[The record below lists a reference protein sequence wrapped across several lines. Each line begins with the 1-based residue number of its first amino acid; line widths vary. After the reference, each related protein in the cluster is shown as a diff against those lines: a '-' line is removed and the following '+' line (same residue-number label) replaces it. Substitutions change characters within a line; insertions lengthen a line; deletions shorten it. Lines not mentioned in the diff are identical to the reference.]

1 MKTPRATSRVITCT
15 CHIAILLNLFP
26 HHPYRMVQ
34 NRGEREAGVHVL
46 VGCSV
51 LSLPTVDGLSPCVN
65 SSSPERPP
73 RPLIKIYSVHTCLMG
88 TSTNPALYGV
98 LDSQWRTGAAVS
110 VALGTKRD
118 DSKSAGG
125 WQGIRPGGPWMRK
138 PCGRLSAILIASK
151 YSWGCF
157 LKRQVGI
164 AQPNM
169 GISSHCRKVCI

>member
-1 MKTPRATSRVITCT
+1 M
-15 CHIAILLNLFP
+15 NLFP

-34 NRGEREAGVHVL
+34 NRGEREAEVHAL
-46 VGCSV
+46 AGCSV

-73 RPLIKIYSVHTCLMG
+73 RPLVKIYSVHTCLMG

-118 DSKSAGG
+118 CKSAGG
-125 WQGIRPGGPWMRK
+125 WQG
-138 PCGRLSAILIASK
+138 
-151 YSWGCF
+151 Y
-157 LKRQVGI
+157 
-164 AQPNM
+164 
-169 GISSHCRKVCI
+169 